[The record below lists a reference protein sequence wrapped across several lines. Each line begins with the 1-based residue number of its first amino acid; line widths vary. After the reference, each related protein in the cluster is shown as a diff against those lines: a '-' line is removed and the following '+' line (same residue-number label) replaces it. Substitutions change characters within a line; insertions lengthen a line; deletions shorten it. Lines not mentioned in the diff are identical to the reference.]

1 MENKDIILFILA
13 IIVLYLLFCDNKK
26 NKEIEELKEK
36 FSVTTSTISSK
47 DDKMEIFIKDKVDK
61 YLNNKKDIPISESI
75 KNLGILAKA
84 LQNDKEVTVP
94 GNLRVL
100 GELNTNA
107 DKNQQYGP
115 FKVYDNGSA
124 TFTHNNKTLFTIDSN
139 NNLVFDKFRIDENGI
154 LFNDNELNMT
164 KDGIQFGET
173 KIDKYGIKADVVE
186 TSILRPKIRNTT
198 ALNKQQVH
206 DILLTIDIKDNVR
219 SDEFKIL

>member
-186 TSILRPKIRNTT
+186 TSILRPKNT
-198 ALNKQQVH
+198 KY
-206 DILLTIDIKDNVR
+206 DC
-219 SDEFKIL
+219 S